1 MALGRGAHA
10 PPRAATGST
19 DSVSMSF
26 QGNLH
31 TFGILDL
38 ISLLN
43 QRRMTGV
50 LSVVAKGGERGLVFH
65 EGNLVCATA
74 SEESRRLGSFLIRL
88 GFLTPD
94 ELTAAAGLLPFGPS
108 HFGQKLVNAGRIST
122 DQLNAAVQA
131 QVFDVLNEIMEW
143 DEATFVFDDLPLP
156 FSPPKEGL
164 IAVPSVILEAAKRA
178 DDHRYARTLFPE
190 GNVILRR
197 EKTAAAEAS
206 SREEEKEILGLVDS
220 EFTVD
225 RILFASAQGPRD
237 AAGCLRTLLEQG
249 VIRKSSIKVTEASEP
264 IGPEITHIVVAPH
277 VPAAIFEIYNRPGI
291 RQPGICN
298 VLAQE
303 PLLTAKVLRLLT
315 LSNVKIEREDLTF
328 QRLVQLLGP
337 FQVRCLLLPEA
348 ARNLYF
354 PRSDYYWH
362 DCWQHDQVCADIC
375 EKIALKIRYP
385 FPGEAYLAG
394 LLHNI
399 GAYILFLN
407 NPGAYRCVASESFS
421 RREDMAVLEE
431 KYFGITHTTLGGIYA
446 RKWHF
451 PSTLKLAIR
460 EHHRPEAMASRPLL
474 HMLNVA
480 ATVTSEYGYRVG
492 YRPIDR
498 QGFRISLDQIALSE
512 KDLVALFAETQR
524 KIMGG
529 PMEHEHARVSA
540 S

>member
-1 MALGRGAHA
+1 
-10 PPRAATGST
+10 
-19 DSVSMSF
+19 MSF

-65 EGNLVCATA
+65 EGSLVCATA

-94 ELTAAAGLLPFGPS
+94 ELATAAELRSLGPS
-108 HFGQKLVNAGRIST
+108 HIGQKLVNAGRIST

-131 QVFDVLNEIMEW
+131 QIFDVLNEIMEW
-143 DEATFVFDDLPLP
+143 QEATFVFDDLPLP
-156 FSPPKEGL
+156 FSPPADGL
-164 IAVPSVILEAAKRA
+164 VAAPSVILEAAKRA

-197 EKTAAAEAS
+197 ESDSAGAAPSAD
-206 SREEEKEILGLVDS
+206 EEEILGLVDS

-225 RILFASAQGPRD
+225 RILFASSRGPR
-237 AAGCLRTLLEQG
+237 AAAECLRKLLEEG

-264 IGPEITHIVVAPH
+264 AGPDITHIVVAPH
-277 VPAAIFEIYNRPGI
+277 VPAAIFEIYSRPGI
-291 RQPGICN
+291 RQPGICS
-298 VLAQE
+298 VLARE

-315 LSNVKIEREDLTF
+315 LSNVKIEREDLTL

-421 RREDMAVLEE
+421 RREDMAALEE

-451 PSTLKLAIR
+451 PSMLKLAIR

-498 QGFRISLDQIALSE
+498 RRFRASLDQIALSE
-512 KDLVALFAETQR
+512 KDLVTLFAETQR

-529 PMEHEHARVSA
+529 PMEHARTRVAVS
-540 S
+540 